1 VRDGQIFK
9 NGLEIFEEFVEK
21 TKLLLAALSPA
32 ENK

>member
-9 NGLEIFEEFVEK
+9 NGLEIFEEVFEK